1 MRHNLPGGSMV
12 QCVQKAVTPRRL
24 KDDATPF
31 FFPLLQSIPKAP
43 R

>member
-1 MRHNLPGGSMV
+1 MV
-12 QCVQKAVTPRRL
+12 QCVHNSVTPRRL
-24 KDDATPF
+24 KDDAAPF